1 MNANS
6 SYILSY
12 ITDLELVSIASI
24 RFPQKINFLRLNL
37 VAILNNCSM
46 QEA

>member
-24 RFPQKINFLRLNL
+24 RFPQKNQLFEIEFG
-37 VAILNNCSM
+37 SDF
-46 QEA
+46 E